1 MGLLSKYIKLI
12 FKRFNG
18 ETVEEYVENVP
29 TVPGALSELNV
40 KLGGNE
46 NDIKATDT
54 KVHALGRIY
63 KTLGGTDDTSR
74 IYTTAQMI
82 RKITEVAERGGG
94 GGEDCP
100 FSAVTVKV
108 TAGNVTSVKI
118 YAPMLIQRDGE
129 WEFTGVTRVAGNT
142 SQDIQFIL
150 WNGVAYGDANALVD
164 PPSLIGGVRV
174 VYDTPYQFMV
184 TGAGEM
190 TLYGAV

>member
-63 KTLGGTDDTSR
+63 KTLGGTDDTSW

-94 GGEDCP
+94 GDCP
-100 FSAVTVKV
+100 YTAVTVRV
-108 TAGNVTSVKI
+108 TAGNVTSVRV
-118 YAPMLIQRDGE
+118 YAPMLVERNGVL
-129 WEFTGVTRVAGNT
+129 EFTGVTQVAGNT
-142 SQDIQFIL
+142 SQDILFIL
-150 WNGVAYGDANALVD
+150 KDGVAYGDANALVEENEV
-164 PPSLIGGVRV
+164 SGGVRV
-174 VYDTPYQFMV
+174 IYDTPYQFEV

-190 TLYGAV
+190 TLYGPV

>member
-94 GGEDCP
+94 GDCP
-100 FSAVTVKV
+100 FTAVTVRV
-108 TAGNVTSVKI
+108 TIGNNYPVRL
-118 YAPMLIQRDGE
+118 YAPMLIENESGGWD
-129 WEFTGVTRVAGNT
+129 FTGYTELEGD
-142 SQDIQFIL
+142 SMQDISIIL
-150 WNGVAYGDANALVD
+150 KDGVAYGSCSTYTDESHV
-164 PPSLIGGVRV
+164 SGGVSV
-174 VYDTPYQFMV
+174 VYDMPYEFKV

-190 TLYGAV
+190 TLYSPV

>member
-54 KVHALGRIY
+54 KVHALGQIY

-82 RKITEVAERGGG
+82 RKITEVAEQG

-100 FSAVTVKV
+100 YSAVTVKV
-108 TAGNVTSVKI
+108 TAGNATSVRV
-118 YAPMLIQRDGE
+118 YAPMLVERNGVL
-129 WEFTGVTRVAGNT
+129 EFTGVTRVAGDT
-142 SQDIQFIL
+142 SQDILFIL
-150 WNGVAYGDANALVD
+150 KDGVAYGDSNAAIEGTGV
-164 PPSLIGGVRV
+164 SGGVSV

-190 TLYGAV
+190 TLYSPV